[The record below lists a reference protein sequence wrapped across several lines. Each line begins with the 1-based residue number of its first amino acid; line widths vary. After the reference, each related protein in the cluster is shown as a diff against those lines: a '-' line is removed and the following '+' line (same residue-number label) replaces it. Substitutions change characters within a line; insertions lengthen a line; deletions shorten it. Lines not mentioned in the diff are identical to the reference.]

1 MNSNHQVH
9 SQFSLEIV
17 VPGSTIYLGR
27 FHQLLAQYKTVLLKK
42 LDLGHGRTICWQ
54 LLWNMIKFHWCELYF
69 EQENVEIIFS
79 QHCTNW
85 SIISFSFYLIS
96 LNFFVFYSTWSQPKL
111 QCKMQIIQM
120 TQSQRTAPFQT
131 MAAAPPIFRTTLLTC
146 SFYTVCLMYFYRV
159 CVCMP
164 GQK

>member
-17 VPGSTIYLGR
+17 VPGSAIYLGR

-54 LLWNMIKFHWCELYF
+54 LLWNMNKFHWCELYF
-69 EQENVEIIFS
+69 EQENVEIIFA

-85 SIISFSFYLIS
+85 SIISFNFYLIS
-96 LNFFVFYSTWSQPKL
+96 LHFFVFYSTWSQPKL

-120 TQSQRTAPFQT
+120 TQSQSGSCSSHLQDNLIDMFILYC
-131 MAAAPPIFRTTLLTC
+131 MFNVFLL
-146 SFYTVCLMYFYRV
+146 RV
-159 CVCMP
+159 CMHARA
-164 GQK
+164 K